1 MRHKERRAS
10 RKEWLKKSAIPEN
23 AHTIQIEK
31 NSFGFGDEEHLG
43 DLRETSVRGRSL
55 KRPGEKG
62 QKPGSDVNGM
72 HGIEIVSGLFFQL
85 TLKIL
90 YK

>member
-1 MRHKERRAS
+1 MSWDGESQGTRR
-10 RKEWLKKSAIPEN
+10 
-23 AHTIQIEK
+23 
-31 NSFGFGDEEHLG
+31 G
-43 DLRETSVRGRSL
+43 
-55 KRPGEKG
+55 G

-72 HGIEIVSGLFFQL
+72 HGTEIVSGLFFQL